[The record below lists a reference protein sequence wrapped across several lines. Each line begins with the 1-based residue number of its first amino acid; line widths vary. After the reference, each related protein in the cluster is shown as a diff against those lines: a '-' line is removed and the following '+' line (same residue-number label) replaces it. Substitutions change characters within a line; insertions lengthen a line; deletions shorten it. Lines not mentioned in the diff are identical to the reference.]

1 MKNAFYF
8 ILKALFAFEIFRLLS
23 LLFGYVEK
31 GLDKKAKINFNFFR
45 VTDWTTKIAMHKLPN
60 ISRKKGNQKM
70 WEKLVP
76 GPFKKKTNLSISRA
90 RNVVSFVPILCLS
103 RGLPKISKLKC

>member
-1 MKNAFYF
+1 MMKNAFYF

-45 VTDWTTKIAMHKLPN
+45 VTDWTTKIAMHKLLN
-60 ISRKKGNQKM
+60 ISRKKDNQKM

-76 GPFKKKTNLSISRA
+76 GPFKKNKFEHIKSQKCYKFCSY
-90 RNVVSFVPILCLS
+90 FM
-103 RGLPKISKLKC
+103 SK